1 MSGDCPIGSI
11 LMFGG
16 AKDHLPSGW
25 LYCDGT
31 IVSQH
36 EYQDLFGVVGHSF
49 GDVAESPEY
58 DPNKQFFLPDLR
70 GRFVRGVDDRSAR
83 DPDLSLRTD
92 MQSEKIPATGV
103 GSCQRDQLGEHY
115 HTYTRIKNESSGI
128 VSGNH
133 WSLGSDDTSKSGGK
147 ETRPLNV
154 AMYFIIRANY

>member
-25 LYCDGT
+25 LYCDGAV
-31 IVSQH
+31 VSQH

-49 GDVAESPEY
+49 GNVAESPEY

-70 GRFVRGVDDRSAR
+70 GRFVRGVDDKSAR

-103 GSCQRDQLGEHY
+103 GSIQPDQFREHS
-115 HTYTRIKNESSGI
+115 HTYSHLKTEHDGLA
-128 VSGNH
+128 G
-133 WSLGSDDTSKSGGK
+133 GSWWKPGDEDTSKSGGK

-154 AMYFIIRANY
+154 AMYFIIRAN

>member
-1 MSGDCPIGSI
+1 MSGDCPIGSV

-25 LYCDGT
+25 LYCDGS

-36 EYQDLFGVVGHSF
+36 EYQDLFNVVGHSF
-49 GDVAESPEY
+49 GNIAETPAY

-70 GRFVRGVDDRSAR
+70 GRFVRGVDDRSDR

-103 GSCQRDQLGEHY
+103 GSIQPDQVREHS
-115 HTYTRIKNESSGI
+115 HTYTHLATEGSGI

-133 WSLGSDDTSKSGGK
+133 WAMGGADTSKYGGK
-147 ETRPLNV
+147 ENRPLNV
-154 AMYFIIRANY
+154 AVYFIIRAN